1 MSRGRKKKQVHTI
14 VIPKEKVLEAE
25 KPRYNPFQT
34 GHGAH
39 KNKKA
44 YTRKGKKEWKTYEN

>member
-14 VIPKEKVLEAE
+14 VIPKEKVLEVE

-34 GHGAH
+34 GHGEN
-39 KNKKA
+39 KNKKV
-44 YTRKGKKEWKTYEN
+44 YTRKEKHRKGYE